1 MGDLATRIHPST
13 NTFANSSQKKKIQKK
28 NQICFP
34 SCSYW
39 PKKTNEKKHTHDK
52 KLRKTKQQMIT
63 DTNKDVYTGT
73 FLDSKA
79 PSIRNVMGLFP
90 DESINLVPKASC
102 DDPKPSLS
110 FCLPIVATCGG
121 RGSPFKFGCHTLSQ
135 HCGCALP
142 LRLSIC
148 CQRLRK
154 ENQSHQHDSKKN

>member
-1 MGDLATRIHPST
+1 M
-13 NTFANSSQKKKIQKK
+13 K
-28 NQICFP
+28 
-34 SCSYW
+34 
-39 PKKTNEKKHTHDK
+39 KKHTHDK

-90 DESINLVPKASC
+90 DENINLVPKASC

-142 LRLSIC
+142 LGLSIC

-154 ENQSHQHDSKKN
+154 ENQSHQHDSKKKLENIYIFPKKLLKIGCGKGLLCPSLS